1 MDLGDKV
8 SKEEFCSD
16 DVKSTLDKWTADP
29 VEDME
34 AGRKSIRD
42 HGSGKQ
48 LVYIFQLPE
57 SCEIFEQP

>member
-16 DVKSTLDKWTADP
+16 DVKSVLDKWAAEP

-34 AGRKSIRD
+34 AGRKSYEFMD
-42 HGSGKQ
+42 HFSTS
-48 LVYIFQLPE
+48 E
-57 SCEIFEQP
+57 SCEIFDQP